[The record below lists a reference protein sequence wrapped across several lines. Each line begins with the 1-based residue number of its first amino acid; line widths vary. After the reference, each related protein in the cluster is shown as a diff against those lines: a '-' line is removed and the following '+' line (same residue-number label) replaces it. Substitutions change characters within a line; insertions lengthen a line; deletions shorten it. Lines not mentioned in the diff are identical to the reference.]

1 MLTPNGLY
9 DPQNDVIVS
18 SAIAIYTWSDTP
30 ATWGIWKSW
39 YGSNNIIIST
49 DLVWRSDRYDNGIPI
64 SFALAIEIV
73 ATGTVTYQIS
83 TSSTGLFAG
92 EETTVSIAQGDSNIA
107 GFFARY
113 YIVTANVSA
122 NSTSVPSLTAVQ
134 ITRSV
139 DTVSEYFSNLDTSTL
154 GGTITA
160 RPLPITRNYSIIT
173 NIDVS
178 TQQVTS
184 YALDVYVSNYATS
197 TTVIPRVVSKTRTAP
212 TIALLGI
219 DGSTKNGT
227 VDVVVTGLPEQYM
240 NGNNLLIR

>member
-9 DPQNDVIVS
+9 DPQNDVINS
-18 SAIAIYTWSDTP
+18 NAILYYTWADTP
-30 ATWGIWKSW
+30 GTWDSW
-39 YGSNNIIIST
+39 THWYVNAGVVNT
-49 DLVWRSDRYDNGIPI
+49 PLVWRSQRYDNGIPI
-64 SFALAIEIV
+64 SFALQIELITNGV
-73 ATGTVTYQIS
+73 ATYQIS
-83 TSSTGLFAG
+83 TSNTGLFTG
-92 EETTVSIAQGDSNIA
+92 EETTVSIAQDDTNIA
-107 GFFARY
+107 GFNARY
-113 YIVTANVSA
+113 YYITISITANS
-122 NSTSVPSLTAVQ
+122 SSIPSITAVQ

-160 RPLPITRNYSIIT
+160 RPLPIVKNYSIIT

-178 TQQVTS
+178 AKQVTS
-184 YALDVYVSNYATS
+184 YALDVYVSNYANS

-219 DGSTKNGT
+219 DGSTKDGT
-227 VDVVVTGLPEQYM
+227 VDVVVTGLSEQYM